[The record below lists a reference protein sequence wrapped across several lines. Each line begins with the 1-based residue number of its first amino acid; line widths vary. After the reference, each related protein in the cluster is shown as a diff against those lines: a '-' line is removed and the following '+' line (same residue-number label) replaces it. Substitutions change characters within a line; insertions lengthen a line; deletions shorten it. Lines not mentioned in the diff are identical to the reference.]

1 MRTYERYK
9 DSGIEWIGEMPEHWE
24 VKKMKYCVDLINGYS
39 FKPEQYT
46 TDGTPV
52 VRIGDIDGN
61 VDLENAK
68 KVDSELLATL
78 KDFIIKKGDILL
90 ALTGATIGKSAL
102 FNTEELAFLNQRVG
116 ILRTK
121 TATNKQ
127 YIRYVIMSNIF
138 REFVDLYCG
147 GSAQE
152 NIGKAQL
159 DNYFIQLPPF
169 PEQTSIANYLDTK
182 TTEIDQ
188 TIADKEALINLY
200 EEEKKA
206 LINEAV
212 TKGLNPTIKLKP
224 SGIDWLGDI
233 PEHWEVKK
241 LKYLGIIKYGLG
253 QPPKE
258 KEEGLPLI
266 RATNIERGIITENN
280 LIFVDPDDIPYERD
294 PVLKEND
301 IIVVRSGAYTADS
314 AIIPKKYEGA
324 ITGYD
329 MVFRPNKVVPQF
341 IAYCFLSNYVLN
353 NQLVPLTIRAAQ
365 PHLNRE
371 ELGDTMILFPPLQE
385 QTAIV
390 QYIETET
397 ANINEKI
404 TLAKQEIELLK
415 EFRQAL
421 IFEAVTGKIKVYD
434 TL

>member
-1 MRTYERYK
+1 MAMY
-9 DSGIEWIGEMPEHWE
+9 
-24 VKKMKYCVDLINGYS
+24 
-39 FKPEQYT
+39 
-46 TDGTPV
+46 
-52 VRIGDIDGN
+52 
-61 VDLENAK
+61 
-68 KVDSELLATL
+68 
-78 KDFIIKKGDILL
+78 
-90 ALTGATIGKSAL
+90 GATIGKL
-102 FNTEELAFLNQRVG
+102 G
-116 ILRTK
+116 ILKVETTVNQACCVLANSTVFDYRIPFYFLLAIRQEIINLSFGGGQPNISQEIVK
-121 TATNKQ
+121 TIK
-127 YIRYVIMSNIF
+127 IPCPS
-138 REFVDLYCG
+138 
-147 GSAQE
+147 
-152 NIGKAQL
+152 
-159 DNYFIQLPPF
+159 P

-212 TKGLNPTIKLKP
+212 TKGLNPNAKLKR

-233 PEHWEVKK
+233 PEHWEMKK

-258 KEEGLPLI
+258 KEDGLPLI

-301 IIVVRSGAYTADS
+301 IIIVRSGAYTADS

-353 NQLVPLTIRAAQ
+353 IQLIPLTIRAAQ

-371 ELGDTMILFPPLQE
+371 ELGDTIILFPPLKE

-390 QYIETET
+390 QHIETET
-397 ANINEKI
+397 AIINDKI
-404 TLAKQEIELLK
+404 NLAKQEIELLK
-415 EFRQAL
+415 EYGQAL

-434 TL
+434 T